1 MTNETECSSCNDS
14 QCSAHD
20 KKPGEQD
27 AEFIERQAIA
37 ARMCRIKHKLVVLSG
52 KGGVGKSTVAVN
64 LAVALSMAGKKVGL
78 LDVDIH
84 GPSVPRLLDIE
95 GAKVEGTETSIFPV
109 KAAEKLSVMSIGLL
123 LQGKDEAVI
132 WRGPRK
138 YGAIKQFIKDV
149 EWDDLDYLIIDS
161 PPGTGDEPLSV
172 IQLIEQLDGAIVV
185 TTPQGV
191 AVQDVRRSIMFC
203 RELHLPVVGVIENL
217 SGFICPNCSEKIDI
231 FTAGGGESMAK
242 DMGVPFLGAIPIDP
256 QVVAAGDAGK
266 PTVQTQPHSET
277 SLAFGRVVRSLL
289 EPEIEAAQEHK
300 LVKPSGATT
309 KIAVP
314 VAKGSLC
321 MHFGHCEQFAVFEV
335 NPESKTIQGKQMLT
349 PPPHEPGVFP
359 KWLSEQGAQVIIS
372 GGMGTR
378 AQSLFTDNNIQVIVG
393 AQANDPQEVVEA
405 YLDGNLQTGANICD
419 H

>member
-1 MTNETECSSCNDS
+1 MTNETECAACNDS
-14 QCSAHD
+14 QCSAQS

-84 GPSVPRLLDIE
+84 GPSIPKLLNIE
-95 GAKVEGTETSIFPV
+95 GAKVEGTEASIFPV
-109 KAAEKLSVMSIGLL
+109 KAGKNLSVMSIGLL
-123 LQGKDEAVI
+123 LHGKDEAVI

-172 IQLIEQLDGAIVV
+172 VQLIEQLDGAIIV
-185 TTPQGV
+185 TTPQEV

-203 RELHLPVVGVIENL
+203 RELNLPVVGVIENM
-217 SGFICPNCSEKIDI
+217 SGFICPNCKEKINI

-242 DMGVPFLGAIPIDP
+242 DMSVPFLGTIPIDP
-256 QVVAAGDAGK
+256 QVVTAGDTGK
-266 PTVQTQPHSET
+266 PVIQAQPHSET
-277 SLAFGRVVRSLL
+277 SMAF
-289 EPEIEAAQEHK
+289 
-300 LVKPSGATT
+300 
-309 KIAVP
+309 
-314 VAKGSLC
+314 
-321 MHFGHCEQFAVFEV
+321 
-335 NPESKTIQGKQMLT
+335 
-349 PPPHEPGVFP
+349 
-359 KWLSEQGAQVIIS
+359 
-372 GGMGTR
+372 
-378 AQSLFTDNNIQVIVG
+378 
-393 AQANDPQEVVEA
+393 
-405 YLDGNLQTGANICD
+405 
-419 H
+419 